1 MKKYESLKLE
11 NQLCFPLY
19 VASKEVVK
27 SYRPLL
33 EPLGLTYTQY
43 IAMMALWEYGELN
56 VKELGEKIY
65 LDSGT
70 LTPLLKGLE
79 RKGYIIRERA
89 TSDER
94 MLRILLT
101 KEGLALRDRA
111 LSVPAGMVNSIS
123 LTQEEAEQLYN
134 LLYKLIK

>member
-1 MKKYESLKLE
+1 MKKYESLKLV

-19 VASKEVVK
+19 AASKEVVK
-27 SYRPLL
+27 GYHAALS
-33 EPLGLTYTQY
+33 PLGLTYTQY
-43 IAMMALWEYGELN
+43 ITMLALWEYGEMN
-56 VKELGEKIY
+56 VKELGEKLY

-79 RKGYIIRERA
+79 RKGLLRRVRA

-101 KEGLALRDRA
+101 DEGTAMRDQALEIPQMCGT
-111 LSVPAGMVNSIS
+111 LEN
-123 LTQEEAEQLYN
+123 LTEEEAKELYR
-134 LLYKLIK
+134 LCYKLVK